1 MLKFWCKAREESSG
15 SACEPD
21 LRGTHIWQ
29 TRANLLFLNP
39 SGIMSDAKTTQPNA
53 MESTEEEPVHLPCNH
68 STISGNEYIYWYRQ
82 IPNQGPEY
90 MIRGLKDN
98 VTDGKA
104 TLIIAVARE
113 SSTLILP
120 RVTLGDAGV
129 YYCILREAQWHRW
142 GLPRTPSAWWGKGS
156 SSRHRQRPPH
166 KNDQDPNRSEVKEK
180 RGKSKVKIVRE
191 SKRKG

>member
-1 MLKFWCKAREESSG
+1 
-15 SACEPD
+15 
-21 LRGTHIWQ
+21 
-29 TRANLLFLNP
+29 
-39 SGIMSDAKTTQPNA
+39 MSDAKTTQPNA

-90 MIRGLKDN
+90 MIHGLKDN

-104 TLIIAVARE
+104 TLIVAVGRK

-129 YYCILREAQWHRW
+129 YYCILR
-142 GLPRTPSAWWGKGS
+142 
-156 SSRHRQRPPH
+156 
-166 KNDQDPNRSEVKEK
+166 
-180 RGKSKVKIVRE
+180 
-191 SKRKG
+191 